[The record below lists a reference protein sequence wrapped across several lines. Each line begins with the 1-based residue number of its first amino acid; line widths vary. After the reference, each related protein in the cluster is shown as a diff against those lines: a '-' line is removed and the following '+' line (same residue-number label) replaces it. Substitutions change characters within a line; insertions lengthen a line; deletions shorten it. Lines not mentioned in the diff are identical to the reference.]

1 MSMRSISTVSSE
13 EGEASEY
20 PSSQRSTLESNPDIQ
35 NHMASMVTAKEKD
48 HPENLLEEF
57 SDGSIEE
64 DDDLSV
70 VTVTTARES
79 SAQVP

>member
-20 PSSQRSTLESNPDIQ
+20 PSSQRSTLESNPDLQ
-35 NHMASMVTAKEKD
+35 NQMAGQMAGLRMNSFDRM
-48 HPENLLEEF
+48 
-57 SDGSIEE
+57 SDGSIED

-70 VTVTTARES
+70 VTITKSRDMTI
-79 SAQVP
+79 QGP